1 MELLSSTASGR
12 CLTFTG
18 GVCDYSSDSLFK
30 RLSLATFLVLLAV
43 GEQHSLLKRLGV

>member
-12 CLTFTG
+12 CLTFAG
-18 GVCDYSSDSLFK
+18 GVCDYSSDSFK
-30 RLSLATFLVLLAV
+30 RLSLATFLVLSAV